1 MKMYQMGI
9 MPTYPMNQVMA
20 DFIMNPTPPTLYSI
34 MNSIANYG
42 KEEETKIRN
51 LASATHDKIF
61 DFEYPLSSKVDRDDF
76 ECQILNHFIM
86 RRIGQET
93 FTAFQLFLENKLN
106 EILPYYNIMFDSLVD
121 YNLFNDGEVITRNR
135 TDNGASSKNSE
146 NNGTSSLSGT
156 NQVKNK
162 FSEYPLGQLTDIDD
176 DTYVSTQNNSNGTTS
191 NSGTTSNTLSETGT
205 TNNTTIE
212 TETRSGLDKMDLYMK
227 YLQTKNSIMTMI
239 YKDLDILFYGLVD

>member
-9 MPTYPMNQVMA
+9 MPTYPMNQITA
-20 DFIMNPTPPTLYSI
+20 DFIMNPAPPTLYSI
-34 MNSIANYG
+34 MNSIANFG
-42 KEEETKIRN
+42 KEEQTKIRN
-51 LASATHDKIF
+51 LAKATHEKIF
-61 DFEYPLSSKVDRDDF
+61 DFDYPLSSKVDREDF

-135 TDNGASSKNSE
+135 QDD
-146 NNGTSSLSGT
+146 GTSSLSSE
-156 NQVKNK
+156 NLVKSRY
-162 FSEYPLGQLTDIDD
+162 SEYPLGQLSDIDNGD
-176 DTYVSTQNNSNGTTS
+176 YVTNQTTNDGTMT
-191 NSGTTSNTLSETGT
+191 NSGTTSNTVS
-205 TNNTTIE
+205 E

-227 YLQTKNSIMTMI
+227 YLQTRNSIMTMI

>member
-20 DFIMNPTPPTLYSI
+20 DFIMNPVPPTLYSI
-34 MNSIANYG
+34 MNSIANFG
-42 KEEETKIRN
+42 KEEQTKIRN
-51 LASATHDKIF
+51 LAKATHDKIF
-61 DFEYPLSSKVDRDDF
+61 DFEYPLSSKVDREDF

-135 TDNGASSKNSE
+135 QDDGTSSLNSE
-146 NNGTSSLSGT
+146 NN
-156 NQVKNK
+156 VKTR
-162 FSEYPLGQLTDIDD
+162 FSEYPLGRLSDIDNGN
-176 DTYVSTQNNSNGTTS
+176 YVTNQTTNDGS
-191 NSGTTSNTLSETGT
+191 MTNSGTTSNTVS
-205 TNNTTIE
+205 E

-227 YLQTKNSIMTMI
+227 YLQTRNSIMTMI
-239 YKDLDILFYGLVD
+239 YKDLDILFYGLAD

>member
-1 MKMYQMGI
+1 MKKFMMGI

-20 DFIMNPTPPTLYSI
+20 DFIMNPAPPTLYSI
-34 MNSIANYG
+34 MNSIANFG
-42 KEEETKIRN
+42 NEEQVKIRN
-51 LASATHDKIF
+51 LAKATHDKIF
-61 DFEYPLSSKVDRDDF
+61 DFDYPLSSKVDREDF

-135 TDNGASSKNSE
+135 QDD
-146 NNGTSSLSGT
+146 GTSSLSSE
-156 NQVKNK
+156 NNVKSR
-162 FSEYPLGQLTDIDD
+162 FSEYPLGRLTDIDSGN
-176 DTYVSTQNNSNGTTS
+176 YVTNQTTNDGTMT
-191 NSGTTSNTLSETGT
+191 NSGTTSNTVS
-205 TNNTTIE
+205 E
-212 TETRSGLDKMDLYMK
+212 TETRSGLDKMDLYTK